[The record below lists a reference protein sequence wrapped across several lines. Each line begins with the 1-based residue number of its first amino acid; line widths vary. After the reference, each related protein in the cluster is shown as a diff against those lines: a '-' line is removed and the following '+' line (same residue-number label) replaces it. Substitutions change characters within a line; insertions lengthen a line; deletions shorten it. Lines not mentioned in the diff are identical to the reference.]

1 MEYGSDR
8 ILHSN
13 TNCLDYSPTFLES
26 ANNNKDRDKNEIVK
40 NQRED
45 IVKQTAEVDDL
56 ITMLKNLEPLEKREV
71 RGIMIGMQMAKMAG
85 NKTA

>member
-1 MEYGSDR
+1 MA
-8 ILHSN
+8 
-13 TNCLDYSPTFLES
+13 DY
-26 ANNNKDRDKNEIVK
+26 KNEIVE

-71 RGIMIGMQMAKMAG
+71 RGIMIGMQMAKMSGKIA
-85 NKTA
+85 

>member
-1 MEYGSDR
+1 MADSEKELINETDENQ
-8 ILHSN
+8 SN
-13 TNCLDYSPTFLES
+13 
-26 ANNNKDRDKNEIVK
+26 
-40 NQRED
+40 D

-71 RGIMIGMQMAKMAG
+71 RGIMIGMQMAKMTG

>member
-1 MEYGSDR
+1 MA
-8 ILHSN
+8 
-13 TNCLDYSPTFLES
+13 DY
-26 ANNNKDRDKNEIVK
+26 KNETIE

-71 RGIMIGMQMAKMAG
+71 RGIMIGMQMAKMGGKIA
-85 NKTA
+85 

>member
-1 MEYGSDR
+1 MA
-8 ILHSN
+8 
-13 TNCLDYSPTFLES
+13 DY
-26 ANNNKDRDKNEIVK
+26 KNEIVE

-71 RGIMIGMQMAKMAG
+71 RGIMIGMQMAKMGGKIA
-85 NKTA
+85 

>member
-1 MEYGSDR
+1 MA
-8 ILHSN
+8 
-13 TNCLDYSPTFLES
+13 DY
-26 ANNNKDRDKNEIVK
+26 KNETIE

-71 RGIMIGMQMAKMAG
+71 RGILIGLQMAKVAG
-85 NKTA
+85 SRSA

>member
-1 MEYGSDR
+1 MADNEKEL
-8 ILHSN
+8 I
-13 TNCLDYSPTFLES
+13 
-26 ANNNKDRDKNEIVK
+26 NKDAE
-40 NQRED
+40 NQNND
-45 IVKQTAEVDDL
+45 ITKQTAEVDDL

>member
-1 MEYGSDR
+1 MADGEKELINETDENQ
-8 ILHSN
+8 SN
-13 TNCLDYSPTFLES
+13 
-26 ANNNKDRDKNEIVK
+26 
-40 NQRED
+40 D

-71 RGIMIGMQMAKMAG
+71 RGIMIGMQMAKMTG

>member
-1 MEYGSDR
+1 MA
-8 ILHSN
+8 
-13 TNCLDYSPTFLES
+13 DY
-26 ANNNKDRDKNEIVK
+26 KNETIE

-71 RGIMIGMQMAKMAG
+71 RGIMIGMQMAKMSGKIA
-85 NKTA
+85 